1 MLCLWLLRV
10 HLICVSLLY
19 LRAAVDYFVL
29 LAILGRPLLLPRAAY
44 LPHGRAA
51 WLVCVVCKVWT
62 RVVRV
67 VNSLSTQ
74 WKFYYSHS
82 FE

>member
-29 LAILGRPLLLPRAAY
+29 LAILGRPLLLPRAAH

-51 WLVCVVCKVWT
+51 WLVCVVCACVCVYGWPGQLRCSCT
-62 RVVRV
+62 
-67 VNSLSTQ
+67 TC
-74 WKFYYSHS
+74 
-82 FE
+82 